1 MTVAPR
7 RVARTIASARV
18 STFPPPVPVVPSGL
32 VVLTVRLDWRIERTR
47 ASGATPTKPGGR
59 VGRRGDDAGDE
70 GAVTVAVE
78 QAAVAAD
85 EVATV
90 DEAARQPRVR
100 ADARVDHRDGLA
112 RAAGE
117 APRVGEPQTLLAPG
131 RPGDDAAAG
140 RAHARDA
147 GPHAG
152 QRVGLGIEGGERPR
166 VGRRRDRR
174 VDREHGRRAGRDDGR
189 AERDEGHRDEG
200 HRDERRRPAHRST
213 GDLPHAADGRAPGRI
228 AGAVRRNPYPPW
240 PPPAS
245 RWTRSPVRPTAPN
258 LSYLCVAIRL
268 AGEGGER

>member
-7 RVARTIASARV
+7 RVGAQDRLGEGVDVPAARAGGAVRARRAHREARLADREHARV
-18 STFPPPVPVVPSGL
+18 RG
-32 VVLTVRLDWRIERTR
+32 DADE
-47 ASGATPTKPGGR
+47 PGGR

-78 QAAVAAD
+78 QAAVATD
-85 EVATV
+85 EVAAV
-90 DEAARQPRVR
+90 DEAARQSRVR
-100 ADARVDHRDGLA
+100 ADARVDHRDRLA

-131 RPGDDAAAG
+131 RPGDDAGPG

-152 QRVGLGIEGGERPR
+152 QRVGLGIESGERPR

-174 VDREHGRRAGRDDGR
+174 VDREHGCRAGRDDGR
-189 AERDEGHRDEG
+189 AERDEDRRDEG
-200 HRDERRRPAHRST
+200 HRDERRRPARRST
-213 GDLPHAADGRAPGRI
+213 GDLPHAADGRAPMRI

-240 PPPAS
+240 RSSAS
-245 RWTRSPVRPTAPN
+245 RWTRPPVRPTVRTCRI
-258 LSYLCVAIRL
+258 SV
-268 AGEGGER
+268 